1 MYAVEMD
8 TEIDGY
14 NLDLDVG
21 YVYMTFD
28 INIQMY
34 TYSDLQG
41 VSFVPLL

>member
-8 TEIDGY
+8 TEIDGS

-28 INIQMY
+28 INI
-34 TYSDLQG
+34 
-41 VSFVPLL
+41 